1 MARDTTGDLVQEEP
15 TVQLSSFLEK
25 NNVSYVIQATTVL
38 SLMLQQPQDF
48 VMRDF
53 SAIMALTNNNHLVVT
68 EVMQEFVPQEA
79 TVHRVIH

>member
-1 MARDTTGDLVQEEP
+1 MTGDLVQEEP

-38 SLMLQQPQDF
+38 SLMPPQPPDF

-53 SAIMALTNNNHLVVT
+53 SAIMALTNNNHLAVT